1 MDYTVEYSN
10 RKTIG
15 IYIKGEKVIVRA
27 PKRAPKK
34 LINEFVLK
42 NEEWIKTHLEKSIQK
57 ADFYDSITDE
67 EKKKYKKL
75 AKEYF
80 TIKTREY
87 ADIMGIKY
95 GRITITSA
103 KKRFG
108 SCSSEGNISYSYLLY
123 LYPEAAR
130 EYVIVHELAHRV
142 YMNHSPD
149 FYRFIERYMP
159 DYKLRKKL
167 LSIAPQK

>member
-1 MDYTVEYSN
+1 MIYTVEYSD

-15 IYIKGEKVIVRA
+15 IYIKNGNVIVRA
-27 PKRAPKK
+27 PKRASQKV
-34 LINEFVLK
+34 IESFVLK
-42 NEEWIKTHLEKSIQK
+42 NEDWIKKHLEKSLKK
-57 ADFYDSITDE
+57 AKFYDGITDDD
-67 EKKKYKKL
+67 KRRYKAL

-80 TIKTREY
+80 ESKTKEF

-108 SCSSEGNISYSYLLY
+108 SCSSAGNISYSYLLY
-123 LYPEAAR
+123 LYPECAR

-142 YMNHSPD
+142 YMNHSPK
-149 FYRFIERYMP
+149 FYQMIEQYMP
-159 DYKLRKKL
+159 DYKIRKKL
-167 LSIAPQK
+167 LSIVPDI

>member
-57 ADFYDSITDE
+57 ADFYDSITYA

-87 ADIMGIKY
+87 ADIMRVIASTTHHTHFFIGFLVAFHPLFVI
-95 GRITITSA
+95 
-103 KKRFG
+103 RFHILQ
-108 SCSSEGNISYSYLLY
+108 N
-123 LYPEAAR
+123 
-130 EYVIVHELAHRV
+130 
-142 YMNHSPD
+142 
-149 FYRFIERYMP
+149 F
-159 DYKLRKKL
+159 
-167 LSIAPQK
+167 